1 MPRGRDGGLR
11 LLVAADRRVADD
23 PDDLCE
29 PTGWVVTDTNTVADR
44 ISGREQRAAEGLVQ
58 DYDIRHHIVH
68 RRCEAIDASAG
79 SLLFDVAPADPTAFA
94 VAAGVIVVA
103 AFAGCLIPAVR
114 ASRRR
119 SRRCAA
125 ARLTGFGR
133 GISASTG

>member
-29 PTGWVVTDTNTVADR
+29 PTCWVVTDTNTVADR

-103 AFAGCLIPAVR
+103 ASVPPL
-114 ASRRR
+114 
-119 SRRCAA
+119 RCGTTD
-125 ARLTGFGR
+125 RIREGTLR
-133 GISASTG
+133 VDRVNPLQ